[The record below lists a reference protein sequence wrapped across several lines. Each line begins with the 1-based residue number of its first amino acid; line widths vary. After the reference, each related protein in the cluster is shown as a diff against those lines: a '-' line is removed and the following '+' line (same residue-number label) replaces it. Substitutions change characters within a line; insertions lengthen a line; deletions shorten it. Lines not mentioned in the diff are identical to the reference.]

1 MSRDC
6 FLPGSGGFEVADPH
20 IRAAFYLSPTLDS
33 GWRWSGDGEVL
44 TWSSGKTIAFR
55 QEVEAVLRRL
65 APEGLPPFGAVALV
79 LSACRENWLESAER
93 QTIVDHAGVFAGM
106 GIGGLGTEKVKG
118 AQLVFRRVIREI
130 DDLVQGLDAVA
141 ALPAH
146 LREGVE
152 AKALL
157 AEVVFEQQPNRM
169 SSDDSSLIITALDE
183 GVHPDTLRPRLCSEQ
198 SLSQFA
204 TEVEGLA
211 PGLKRV
217 NADVLAR
224 RAKTGI
230 DAPVKPVSENLAPP
244 LLARQLISSLRND
257 PTLGGVA
264 RLAADLMAAVSVPR
278 RLHARDELPMGGV
291 SDLSNRGSFDR
302 LLVSEL
308 AHDDLTLAVRVAMNE
323 ALYLR
328 REAPPRQPPN
338 RRAILID
345 TGIRMWGVPRV
356 FATAVAL
363 AMVATHDHRAEL
375 GVHSTTIKGI
385 EKVDLTSKVG
395 LEAHLARLQPA
406 PHPGLSL
413 QAFEKT
419 LEELPGIDTDAI
431 LITHPD
437 ALEDPEFLHAFRSI
451 EHQSI
456 YVATVDLDGS
466 FRLLVLSKGGQK
478 PVREAKLS
486 LDQILN
492 GEARTVEEPAS
503 LVPIAMPAGQ
513 SELPALFYLEHFP
526 FFLPHQAK
534 PSRTLVTEN
543 HGMLSVTHDG
553 RLLRWLGEN
562 HGAEQLTAE
571 LPGGELHL
579 LAFEDLDNVVR
590 VVVGS
595 RKTSKLEMATF
606 NLETRKFQKAV
617 LDINRQKPQHVFSW
631 KGIVYVVTPDLLFAF
646 EPVSSS
652 TLATVKMPIGMKW
665 VRSRFFRDHRGTFT
679 VHYEGSD
686 HLKFERASGFCF
698 GLPFERQG
706 SEGIWSI
713 TKGVAIYDPDKRLQF
728 AFQGSLLG
736 ISTDGNS
743 IAFWKD
749 GKNYLWSLL
758 KKEKP
763 RVIGKKWLEEML
775 APQINASLR
784 CSWSSRHDVYG
795 VSFTANNQLLFQTGH
810 STFVTIEA
818 LPSGNLFIAQH
829 APTELEN
836 VLRFTETAPQPRS
849 RIDLAAATFKDGS
862 RVWRDGRG
870 LIHLRSS
877 DPLIPEFSLA
887 LTNVAVAAW
896 ASNGKITGPAF
907 LVGSR
912 SNEDGAYFLN
922 LIRRFVSKVREW
934 SSLH

>member
-1 MSRDC
+1 M
-6 FLPGSGGFEVADPH
+6 ADPH

-79 LSACRENWLESAER
+79 LSACRENWLQSAER
-93 QTIVDHAGVFAGM
+93 QTIVDHAGAFAGM

-130 DDLVQGLDAVA
+130 DDLVQGLDTVA
-141 ALPAH
+141 TLPAH

-169 SSDDSSLIITALDE
+169 SPDDSSLIITALDE

-217 NADVLAR
+217 NADLLAR

-230 DAPVKPVSENLAPP
+230 DTPVKPVSENLAPP
-244 LLARQLISSLRND
+244 LLARHLISSLRND

-363 AMVATHDHRAEL
+363 AMVATHDPRAEL

-385 EKVDLTSKVG
+385 EKVDLTSKAG
-395 LEAHLARLQPA
+395 LEAHLAGLQPA
-406 PHPGLSL
+406 PHPGLAL

-437 ALEDPEFLHAFRSI
+437 ALEDPEFLHAFRLL

-456 YVATVDLDGS
+456 YVATVDLDGA

-486 LDQILN
+486 LDQIVG
-492 GEARTVEEPAS
+492 GETRAIENPAS
-503 LVPIAMPAGQ
+503 MVPIAMPSGQ
-513 SELPALFYLEHFP
+513 SELPALFYLERFP
-526 FFLPHQAK
+526 FFLPQRAK
-534 PSRTLVTEN
+534 PSRTLATEN
-543 HGMLSVTHDG
+543 HGMFCVMYDG
-553 RLLRWLGEN
+553 RLLRWQEEDR
-562 HGAEQLTAE
+562 GAEQLTAD
-571 LPGGELHL
+571 LPGGDLHL
-579 LAFEDLDNVVR
+579 LAFEDLNNEVR
-590 VVVGS
+590 VAARS
-595 RKTSKLEMATF
+595 RQASKLELATF
-606 NLETRKFQKAV
+606 NLESRRFHRAV
-617 LDINRQKPQHVFSW
+617 LDVSGKKPQHVFAW
-631 KGIVYVVTPDLLFAF
+631 QGIVYVVAPDQIFAF
-646 EPVSSS
+646 EPISGAAMAS
-652 TLATVKMPIGMKW
+652 LKMPSGMKW
-665 VRSRFFRDHRGTFT
+665 VRTRFFRDPGGIFT
-679 VHYEGSD
+679 VHYEGD
-686 HLKFERASGFCF
+686 GQLKLERVPGPPG
-698 GLPFERQG
+698 GLPFERNG
-706 SEGIWSI
+706 AEGIWRI
-713 TKGVAIYDPDKRLQF
+713 KKGGTVFDPDLRALF
-728 AFQGSLLG
+728 SFEGTLLG
-736 ISTDGNS
+736 ISPDGNS
-743 IAFWKD
+743 IAYSHEM
-749 GKNYLWSLL
+749 KNFQLSLQRNSVP
-758 KKEKP
+758 K
-763 RVIGKKWLEEML
+763 VIGRDWMEELL
-775 APQINASLR
+775 APHPSASRRSTWL
-784 CSWSSRHDVYG
+784 SRNDIYG
-795 VSFTANNQLLFQTGH
+795 VAFESGQLFFRTGH
-810 STFVTIEA
+810 STWMTVGESPGDMLKTI
-818 LPSGNLFIAQH
+818 PH
-829 APTELEN
+829 ARAEGDLQN
-836 VLRFTETAPQPRS
+836 ALRFIESVPQPRS
-849 RIDLAAATFKDGS
+849 RIDLTSATFKDGS

-870 LIHLRSS
+870 LVHLRSS
-877 DPLIPEFSLA
+877 DPSIPEFSLA
-887 LTNVAVAAW
+887 LTNNAVAAW
-896 ASNGKITGPAF
+896 ASNGKMTGPDF
-907 LVGSR
+907 LVDQRRNESGS
-912 SNEDGAYFLN
+912 YFID
-922 LIRRFVSKVREW
+922 LIGRFVSR
-934 SSLH
+934 LR

>member
-1 MSRDC
+1 M
-6 FLPGSGGFEVADPH
+6 ADPH

-79 LSACRENWLESAER
+79 LSACRDNWLESAER
-93 QTIVDHAGVFAGM
+93 QAIVDHAGAFAGM

-130 DDLVQGLDAVA
+130 DDLVQGLDVVA

-169 SSDDSSLIITALDE
+169 SPDDSALIITALDE

-217 NADVLAR
+217 NADLLAR

-230 DAPVKPVSENLAPP
+230 DAPVKAVSEKLAPP
-244 LLARQLISSLRND
+244 LLARQLILSLRND
-257 PTLGGVA
+257 ATLGGVA

-338 RRAILID
+338 RRTILID

-363 AMVATHDHRAEL
+363 AMVATHDPRAEL
-375 GVHSTTIKGI
+375 HVHHTTIKGI
-385 EKVDLTSKVG
+385 EKVDLTSKAG

-413 QAFEKT
+413 QAFQKT
-419 LEELPGIDTDAI
+419 LGELPGIDTDAI

-437 ALEDPEFLHAFRSI
+437 ALEDPEFLHAFRSL

-466 FRLLVLSKGGQK
+466 FRLLVLSKAGQK
-478 PVREAKLS
+478 PVREARLS
-486 LDQILN
+486 LDQILG
-492 GEARTVEEPAS
+492 GEPRGSAPLKSTVS
-503 LVPIAMPAGQ
+503 LATPSGQ
-513 SELPALFYLEHFP
+513 SDLPALFYLERFP
-526 FFLPHQAK
+526 FYLPHVAK
-534 PSRTLVTEN
+534 PSRMLGTEN
-543 HGMLSVTHDG
+543 HGMFCVTRDS
-553 RLLRWLGEN
+553 RLLRWQDSN
-562 HGAEQLTAE
+562 RGAEQLTME
-571 LPGGELHL
+571 IPGGLLHL
-579 LAFEDLDNVVR
+579 LTLDDLNNEVR
-590 VVVGS
+590 VVTGH
-595 RKTSKLEMATF
+595 RRGP
-606 NLETRKFQKAV
+606 NLEITSVNLENHKFQRAV
-617 LDINRQKPQHVFSW
+617 LEAPGKKLWHVFAW
-631 KGIVYVVTPDLLFAF
+631 RGIIYALTSSEVFAF
-646 EPVSSS
+646 EPVTGITVANM
-652 TLATVKMPIGMKW
+652 TLPTATNW
-665 VRSRFFRDHRGTFT
+665 VRSRFFRDHNGLFT
-679 VHYEGSD
+679 IYYEGSGK
-686 HLKFERASGFCF
+686 LKLERVPGPI
-698 GLPFERQG
+698 GGIPFDRAG
-706 SEGIWSI
+706 MEGVWRVM
-713 TKGVAIYDPDKRLQF
+713 KYGAVVDPTGRTQYM
-728 AFQGSLLG
+728 FQGAMLG
-736 ISTDGNS
+736 IAGNGHA
-743 IAFWKD
+743 IAYKRE
-749 GKNYLWSLL
+749 GKNYRLFLQNRTDPHQIEQNWMMGL
-758 KKEKP
+758 
-763 RVIGKKWLEEML
+763 L
-775 APQINASLR
+775 APRFFSGP
-784 CSWSSRHDVYG
+784 CSGWFIRRHFYSVG
-795 VSFTANNQLLFQTGH
+795 FALGQLLFR
-810 STFVTIEA
+810 SSNPPLVTMCE
-818 LPSGNLFIAQH
+818 LQNGTLTLRP
-829 APTELEN
+829 PTPQADIPQSM
-836 VLRFTETAPQPRS
+836 LRFTESVPQPRS
-849 RIDLAAATFKDGS
+849 RIDLAAATFEDGS

-877 DPLIPEFSLA
+877 DPSIPEFSLA
-887 LTNVAVAAW
+887 LTNNAVAAW
-896 ASNGKITGPAF
+896 ASNGKITGPEF
-907 LVGSR
+907 LVGSQ
-912 SNEDGAYFLN
+912 SNESGAYFLD
-922 LIRRFVSKVREW
+922 LIRRFVAR
-934 SSLH
+934 LRT